1 MNPLEIKKT
10 SSTPEI
16 SYNQE
21 TAVLSFNGRSFPENA
36 KDFYTPVISWIT
48 DNKQDFPSEIIF
60 EINLEYYNTSS
71 SKFILE
77 ILHLFEKIVSEHS
90 ITVSVKWFYTEDDDD
105 MKEAGEEFKQFIH
118 LPFECIET
126 E

>member
-1 MNPLEIKKT
+1 MISLEIHKT

-16 SYNQE
+16 NYNQE
-21 TAVLSFNGRSFPENA
+21 TNTLSFVGRSFPENA
-36 KDFYTPVISWIT
+36 KDFYSPIILWINE
-48 DNKQDFPSEIIF
+48 NKLEFPKEMFF

-77 ILHLFEKIVSEHS
+77 ILHLFERLIVELE
-90 ITVSVKWFYTEDDDD
+90 ITITVKWFYSEDDDD